1 MMEISTIIS
10 TIEKS
15 YIEKLLSQGKRID
28 GRGLFEFREISVTTN
43 FIPKAEGSADVR
55 LGQTRI
61 MAGIKY
67 DIGTPF
73 PDGQDE
79 GVATCMVE
87 FVPFSSPTMESG
99 PPTIDAI
106 EVARVVDRGIRH
118 GSCIDYKKLCIKVG
132 ELVYILFIDLY
143 VMDHYGN
150 LIDTGAIAAMAA
162 LVSAKL
168 PKAKLSKDGTK
179 AIWDGTWMAIPMNQ
193 IPVSVTFG
201 KLNDHIFIDPSLP
214 EEMVMDGKLS
224 VAVDESNNITSM
236 QKSGQSNWEQGEII
250 KCTKIAIEK
259 ANELRTKLNIRQY
272 APKL

>member
-1 MMEISTIIS
+1 MMEISSIIS
-10 TIEKS
+10 TIEKA

-28 GRGLFEFREISVTTN
+28 GRGLFDFREVSIVTG
-43 FIPKAEGSADVR
+43 FVPKAEGSADVR

-73 PDGQDE
+73 PDGPDE

-87 FVPFSSPTMESG
+87 FVPFASPTIESG

-118 GSCIDYKKLCIKVG
+118 GSCIDYKKLCIKSG
-132 ELVYILFIDLY
+132 EFVYILFIDLY
-143 VMDHYGN
+143 VMDHFGN
-150 LIDTGAIAAMAA
+150 LIDCGAIASMAA

-168 PKAKLSKDGTK
+168 PKAKMAKDGK
-179 AIWDGTWMAIPMNQ
+179 SAVWDGTWMAIPMNQ
-193 IPVSVTFG
+193 VPVSVTFG
-201 KLNDHIFIDPSLP
+201 KLGDHIFIDPSLP

-224 VAVDESNNITSM
+224 VAVDEQSNITSM
-236 QKSGQSNWEQGEII
+236 QKSGQSNWDQSESI

-259 ANELRTKLNIRQY
+259 ANELRSKLNIRQY